1 MSHTTPASGKADTR
15 YLSLLSVIA
24 CLSVVILHTNNC
36 FWRFSSTEFYW
47 KTANLVESLFYY
59 AVPVF
64 FMISGATLID
74 YPQRYSTLV
83 FFRKRLT
90 KTLIPFVFWSLA
102 GLAFS
107 IWVLGSVDPATVGK
121 RFLINSVADA
131 QIVTYYWFFP
141 RLFRAYLSIP
151 LLAAVDRTRRK
162 EVFTYLAVAGYLI
175 NVLIPFINSYFAL
188 ELSFPLVIYGAY
200 RYSLYLIVGYLL
212 ATYECSKGWTYA
224 IYGGAV
230 AAFLIHMAGTYFG
243 SMEAGTVVR
252 TFKDQ
257 IVDVPYAAG
266 VFLFL
271 KRNGNRLME
280 GIVGKIVDVLKNY
293 TFAIYLLH
301 WFVIQGMKHFLVF
314 DDTSLV
320 YRLGGVLVIAPV
332 CILVAK
338 ILRKIPMTKYLVP

>member
-131 QIVTYYWFFP
+131 QIVTY
-141 RLFRAYLSIP
+141 
-151 LLAAVDRTRRK
+151 
-162 EVFTYLAVAGYLI
+162 
-175 NVLIPFINSYFAL
+175 
-188 ELSFPLVIYGAY
+188 
-200 RYSLYLIVGYLL
+200 
-212 ATYECSKGWTYA
+212 
-224 IYGGAV
+224 
-230 AAFLIHMAGTYFG
+230 
-243 SMEAGTVVR
+243 
-252 TFKDQ
+252 
-257 IVDVPYAAG
+257 
-266 VFLFL
+266 
-271 KRNGNRLME
+271 
-280 GIVGKIVDVLKNY
+280 
-293 TFAIYLLH
+293 
-301 WFVIQGMKHFLVF
+301 
-314 DDTSLV
+314 
-320 YRLGGVLVIAPV
+320 
-332 CILVAK
+332 
-338 ILRKIPMTKYLVP
+338 